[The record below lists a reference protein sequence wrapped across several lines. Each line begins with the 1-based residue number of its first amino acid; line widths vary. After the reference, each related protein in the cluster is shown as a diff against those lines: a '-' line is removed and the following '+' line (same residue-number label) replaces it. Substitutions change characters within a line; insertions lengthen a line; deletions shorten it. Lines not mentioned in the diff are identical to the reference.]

1 MYGFI
6 RIPDDTV
13 YDLMEHRYF
22 QRLRRITQLGMTY
35 MVYPGAYHT
44 RFHHA
49 LGAMHLMD
57 EAIKIL
63 RDKDVDITR
72 KERQAA
78 LTAILLHDI
87 GHGPFSHA
95 LENSLVT
102 GIQHEDIS
110 LMLMRNLNDEMN
122 GKLSLAIDLFRDIYP
137 KRFLHQLISS
147 QLDMD
152 RLDYLR
158 RDSFYTGVSEGQVN
172 TSRLLYMLN
181 VHDDRL
187 VVDSKGIYSVEKFLI
202 ARRLMYWQ
210 VYLHKTVL
218 VAENTLVQI
227 LKRAKELSGQKE
239 LWSTPVLNL
248 FLNQSVTREDFVNQP
263 EWLEY
268 FTRLD
273 DSDILA
279 SIKVWCDDTD
289 PILSGLCRSLI
300 DRRLSAIEIRE
311 TEFSE
316 DRIEDIRQAV
326 AAKMN
331 ISIEES
337 RYFVY
342 TGKVEN
348 SAYNTSV
355 DNIQLLYRNGEVKD
369 IAKAADTLNIS
380 SMAHAV
386 EKYFLCYPKELELQ

>member
-6 RIPDDTV
+6 RIPDDTL
-13 YDLMEHRYF
+13 YDLIEHPYF

-63 RDKDVDITR
+63 RDKDIDITA

-78 LTAILLHDI
+78 MAAILLHDI

-95 LENSLVT
+95 LETSLVS
-102 GIQHEDIS
+102 GIRHEDIS
-110 LMLMRNLNDEMN
+110 LLLMRKMNAEMN

-137 KRFLHQLISS
+137 KKFLHQLISS

-172 TSRLLYMLN
+172 THRLLYMLN

-218 VAENTLVQI
+218 VAENTLVKI
-227 LKRAKELSGQKE
+227 LKRAKEVSAE
-239 LWSTPVLNL
+239 RRLWCTPVLQR
-248 FLNQSVTREDFVNQP
+248 FLEASVTREQFLNDP
-263 EWLEY
+263 EWIDN

-273 DSDILA
+273 DSDILSA
-279 SIKVWCDDTD
+279 IKVWCNDEDL
-289 PILSGLCRSLI
+289 ILSALCKSLI
-300 DRRLSAIEIRE
+300 NRKLSGIEISD
-311 TEFSE
+311 TKFSQS
-316 DRIEDIRQAV
+316 RIEQLRKKISS
-326 AAKMN
+326 KMG

-342 TGKVEN
+342 TGMVEN
-348 SAYNTSV
+348 SAYNTRV
-355 DNIQLLYRNGEVKD
+355 DNIKLLYRNGSVVD

-386 EKYFLCYPKELELQ
+386 EKFYLCYPKQDPA